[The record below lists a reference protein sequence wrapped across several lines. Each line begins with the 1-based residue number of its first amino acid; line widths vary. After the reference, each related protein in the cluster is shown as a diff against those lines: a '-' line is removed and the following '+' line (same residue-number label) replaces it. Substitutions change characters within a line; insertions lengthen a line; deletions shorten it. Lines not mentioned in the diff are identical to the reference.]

1 MSKAICS
8 VKTPGCTYLGINATE
23 KISGILE
30 KENAKKVIVL
40 TDRGVYDTGLA
51 RIGKWRGSMQTR
63 ASRVPA
69 SRSEQSSKR

>member
-40 TDRGVYDTGLA
+40 TDRGVYDTQKIQDSPDWEMAGIYADEGITGTSL
-51 RIGKWRGSMQTR
+51 K
-63 ASRVPA
+63 
-69 SRSEQSSKR
+69 K

>member
-40 TDRGVYDTGLA
+40 TDRGVYDTGLC
-51 RIGKWRGSMQTR
+51 TR
-63 ASRVPA
+63 S
-69 SRSEQSSKR
+69 

>member
-40 TDRGVYDTGLA
+40 TDRGVYDTGLPSSPLMA
-51 RIGKWRGSMQTR
+51 VPPPIRHFWATR
-63 ASRVPA
+63 
-69 SRSEQSSKR
+69 SSC

>member
-40 TDRGVYDTGLA
+40 TLSL
-51 RIGKWRGSMQTR
+51 IHI
-63 ASRVPA
+63 
-69 SRSEQSSKR
+69 

>member
-40 TDRGVYDTGLA
+40 TIYVYETTC
-51 RIGKWRGSMQTR
+51 IIYTFIIKNTSFVKE
-63 ASRVPA
+63 S
-69 SRSEQSSKR
+69 